1 MVGGAWWAAIHG
13 VPKSWARLSDFTFT
27 FHFHALEK
35 EMATHSSVLAWRIPG
50 MGEPDGLPS
59 MGSHRVGHYWSD
71 LAAAYYGIIMLILQP
86 YLMGFILLQSQDDPH
101 QINHPKGNGEND
113 KCSLSKLGL
122 IPCPFLQFSSVSQS
136 CPTLCNSM
144 DCSRPGLQAHHQ
156 LPEFTQTHDHWVGD
170 AIQPS
175 HPLSPPSPPTFSL
188 SQHQGLFQWV
198 LFLQLQK
205 FAKLW
210 NLKI

>member
-1 MVGGAWWAAIHG
+1 MDGGTWKAAVQGVAELDTTEQLHFHFSLSCIGEGNGNPLLCSCLENPRDRGAWWAAVYG
-13 VPKSWARLSDFTFT
+13 VAQSRTRLKRLSSSILWNNHAYFT
-27 FHFHALEK
+27 A
-35 EMATHSSVLAWRIPG
+35 I
-50 MGEPDGLPS
+50 
-59 MGSHRVGHYWSD
+59 SD
-71 LAAAYYGIIMLILQP
+71 
-86 YLMGFILLQSQDDPH
+86 GFILLQSQDDPH

-122 IPCPFLQFSSVSQS
+122 IPCPFPQFSSVAQS

-144 DCSRPGLQAHHQ
+144 DCSRPGLQVHHQ

-170 AIQPS
+170 AIQLS

-188 SQHQGLFQWV
+188 SQHQGLFKWV